1 MKPRQV
7 KLRVVWEGDP
17 GPDAAARLAAAFDLL
32 WKKLAEQVA
41 VDKVELT
48 ATEPGNTMV
57 HVGSKPDPP
66 Q

>member
-1 MKPRQV
+1 MKPKRAQ
-7 KLRVVWEGDP
+7 LRVVWEGNP

-32 WKKLAEQVA
+32 WKKLAEEVA

-57 HVGSKPDPP
+57 HVGSKLAPP